1 MINDETITPLNCPR
15 SFSAEHVYDTAE
27 YEQGKLTCLLCG
39 LKITVAEARKARL
52 IRDRG
57 Y

>member
-1 MINDETITPLNCPR
+1 MTETITALSCPR
-15 SFSAEHVYDTAE
+15 SFSNEHVYDTSG

-39 LKITVAEARKARL
+39 LEVTVTEAREARK
-52 IRDRG
+52 IRDGG